1 LFAGFAEIMLDLK
14 PEASRMVM
22 SVVEVA
28 IQGCPL
34 DLYFATFVESGLFFK
49 VVAAVVDDN
58 VFSSSELHS
67 DTQENMI
74 VTSQYMNIL
83 ARLAI
88 QSPELLLHFLRSLDT
103 SSDIVSRFVDKWAG
117 QKVNTGID
125 PTKGLV
131 R

>member
-1 LFAGFAEIMLDLK
+1 MLDLK

-58 VFSSSELHS
+58 VSPSELPS
-67 DTQENMI
+67 N
-74 VTSQYMNIL
+74 
-83 ARLAI
+83 R
-88 QSPELLLHFLRSLDT
+88 
-103 SSDIVSRFVDKWAG
+103 
-117 QKVNTGID
+117 
-125 PTKGLV
+125 
-131 R
+131 

>member
-58 VFSSSELHS
+58 VFHSELS
-67 DTQENMI
+67 
-74 VTSQYMNIL
+74 V
-83 ARLAI
+83 
-88 QSPELLLHFLRSLDT
+88 
-103 SSDIVSRFVDKWAG
+103 
-117 QKVNTGID
+117 
-125 PTKGLV
+125 
-131 R
+131 